1 MDMRFCLKVKS
12 IKFFIFEICLG
23 VCFLAGSLL
32 HAKVE
37 NQNQKEASSNKNKS
51 NLTLLDRV
59 VATVNGE
66 AVFYSKIQSKLKT
79 SNVVVFSS
87 YPANDSSDDF
97 LKALNDEINIKLAI
111 QATKSLGITSDIDVD
126 KKIAEF
132 LTSHHLSKQE
142 LLKELESQGISFEK
156 YKKDFEDQ
164 LILKDF
170 QTRVIYPLVKVT
182 DKDLESYYLRK
193 TSKNDRSNLKYNIRM
208 IYIKQDELASQ
219 RVKVVTDELKSNK
232 SFEEVV
238 RLYSDDSS
246 TRKDGGLV
254 EGVSLR
260 DLSSD
265 ISKVLKDLK
274 PMSYSSP
281 IKTKEGYYIVY
292 LISTSLGEDKNFN
305 SSKQKLQM
313 EYSQEL
319 YERNLVSWLETQRRK
334 SQIVINK

>member
-1 MDMRFCLKVKS
+1 MGKKVRVRFKVKNIES
-12 IKFFIFEICLG
+12 FVIGIFFS
-23 VCFLAGSLL
+23 VCFLVCSLL
-32 HAKVE
+32 YAKAE
-37 NQNQKEASSNKNKS
+37 SQKGDVSNKS
-51 NLTLLDRV
+51 GFELLDRV

-66 AVFYSKIQSKLKT
+66 AIFYSKIQTKLKT
-79 SNVVVFSS
+79 SNIVVFSS
-87 YPANDSSDDF
+87 YPASDSSDDF
-97 LKALNDEINIKLAI
+97 SKALNDEINIKLAI
-111 QATKSLGITSDIDVD
+111 QATKSLGIASDIDVD

-193 TSKNDRSNLKYNIRM
+193 TSKNDRSNLKYDIRM

-219 RVKVVTDELKSNK
+219 RVKVVVDELKSNK

-238 RLYSDDSS
+238 KLYSDDSS
-246 TRKDGGLV
+246 TRKEGGLIQ
-254 EGVSLR
+254 GVSLR

-292 LISTSLGEDKNFN
+292 LVSTSLGEDKNFN

-319 YERNLVSWLETQRRK
+319 YERNLIGWLETQRRK
-334 SQIVINK
+334 SQISINK